1 MKNWR
6 NDTAKNKFVTSVL
19 SHAAEIYPQ
28 YMVDIQDVMKNNGTL
43 LTGIVIKE
51 PQNNTAP
58 VIYIDDYYEMWK
70 EGTSLS
76 EILNSIR
83 LTYEK
88 HRVINSIDTDFIF
101 NYQSVKPNLTCR
113 LVNTE
118 QNRELLQKI
127 PHFKFMDLSGIFYV
141 TQEIKELKETADI
154 LIRNSHFRVW
164 NISLEELK
172 KTAIENTKRLQ
183 PARIECLD
191 NYMYVITNNTM
202 TNGASTVLYD
212 DTLEKVK
219 ERTNWEHFYLIP
231 SSIHEWLVVQE
242 QEINR
247 KKMEEIIKDINASLL
262 QENEVLSDHIY
273 RYSNERG
280 LENLEQ
286 KRQREYEK

>member
-118 QNRELLQKI
+118 QNRELAE
-127 PHFKFMDLSGIFYV
+127 D
-141 TQEIKELKETADI
+141 TAFQI
-154 LIRNSHFRVW
+154 YGFERYFLC
-164 NISLEELK
+164 
-172 KTAIENTKRLQ
+172 NTG
-183 PARIECLD
+183 
-191 NYMYVITNNTM
+191 N
-202 TNGASTVLYD
+202 
-212 DTLEKVK
+212 
-219 ERTNWEHFYLIP
+219 
-231 SSIHEWLVVQE
+231 
-242 QEINR
+242 
-247 KKMEEIIKDINASLL
+247 
-262 QENEVLSDHIY
+262 
-273 RYSNERG
+273 
-280 LENLEQ
+280 
-286 KRQREYEK
+286 